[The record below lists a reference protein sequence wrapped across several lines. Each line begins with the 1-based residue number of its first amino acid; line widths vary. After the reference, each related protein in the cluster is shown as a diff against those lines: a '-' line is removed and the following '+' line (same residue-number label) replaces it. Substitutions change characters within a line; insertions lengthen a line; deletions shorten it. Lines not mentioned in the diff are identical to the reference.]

1 MVVVVV
7 AAEEAAV
14 GGGDAGN
21 GTAAAAVV
29 EGVGSVLL
37 LGVDI
42 GPSQVRHLCGT
53 PSHAAT
59 LNSDGTGNGYVSMC
73 GKGAALLGPKPTG
86 LTYCT
91 HSITVLQN
99 SKL

>member
-7 AAEEAAV
+7 AAAEAAEAAV
-14 GGGDAGN
+14 GGGDAGS

-42 GPSQVRHLCGT
+42 GPSQVRHLCVAHPHT
-53 PSHAAT
+53 RPRLT
-59 LNSDGTGNGYVSMC
+59 VTERETDTYQCV
-73 GKGAALLGPKPTG
+73 GKVRLYSARNPQG
-86 LTYCT
+86 
-91 HSITVLQN
+91 
-99 SKL
+99 